1 MPEIREYAI
10 KLIIIGDPAVGKT
23 SLIKKFVSD
32 QFSNDYRASIGTNL
46 FLTKIE
52 LDPLTKVKI
61 AIWDIA
67 GHEKWINS
75 RQIYY
80 MGTRGAIIVGDV
92 TRPETFNQ
100 IEKFWYPDV
109 KKSCKNAPI
118 ILLANKNDLKNATSG
133 NEISDIGDR
142 INAASVVFTSAKTG
156 DNVEDAFRLIAER
169 TVNQSFNE

>member
-1 MPEIREYAI
+1 MNEIREYAV
-10 KLIIIGDPAVGKT
+10 KLLIIGDPAVGKT

-46 FLTKIE
+46 FLTKIQ
-52 LDPLTKVKI
+52 LDPTTNVKI

-80 MGTRGAIIVGDV
+80 SGTRGAIIVGDV
-92 TRPETFNQ
+92 TRPETFEQ

-109 KKSCKNAPI
+109 MKSCKKAPI
-118 ILLANKNDLKNATSG
+118 ILLANKNDLNDETSDNNIIDLG
-133 NEISDIGDR
+133 NR
-142 INAASVVFTSAKTG
+142 INAASTIFTSAKTG
-156 DNVEDAFRLIAER
+156 DNVEKAFRVIAEH
-169 TVNQSFNE
+169 TVNKSFPS

>member
-1 MPEIREYAI
+1 MTEIREYAV

-46 FLTKIE
+46 FLTKIQI
-52 LDPLTKVKI
+52 DPTTRVKI

-92 TRPETFNQ
+92 TRPETFEQ

-109 KKSCKNAPI
+109 IKSCKKAPI
-118 ILLANKNDLKNATSG
+118 ILIANKNDLKNETSG
-133 NEISDIGDR
+133 NEVNDLGGR
-142 INAASVVFTSAKTG
+142 INAASVIFTSAKTG
-156 DNVEDAFRLIAER
+156 DNVEDAFKLIAEH
-169 TVNQSFNE
+169 TVKQSFPS